1 MDAPAPVG
9 RVDAFQ
15 RAHAWAGFPLAV
27 VKRYGEAGGGSLAA
41 TIAYYGFFS
50 LFPMLMVFTSVAG
63 IVLRDRPDLQD
74 ELVDSA
80 LSQFP
85 VIGTEI
91 ERNVGSIDGSGLALA
106 VGIGLSLWAGLGG
119 VRSAQAAMD
128 TVWDVPRSDRRGTPA
143 SVAMALV
150 MLAVLG
156 AFILGGAVLAGA
168 ASAVSGAVGVV
179 ASLAASALLNVA
191 MFAVAYRVLTVAQ
204 IRWRDVAPGAIV
216 AGLGWT
222 ALLAAGGWIVADRVQ
237 SSSDV
242 YGTFALVIGL
252 LAWIYLGAQ
261 LTLYGAEVNVV
272 HTHHLWPRSLRGDR
286 TESDERALRRSA
298 GQEVRRED
306 EIVSVG
312 FDNGADPGAEGA
324 GHSAGTGTTE
334 RRSIAEI
341 ARSVI
346 EGVTEL
352 FRQEVALAKIE
363 ATEAV
368 AERAKAIGMLAVGA
382 VLALFALGFLAA
394 AGAAALDLVL
404 PTWASL
410 AIVAGVFIV
419 LGAGLVLAGRASLRS
434 AGGVEQTQETVKEDV
449 RWAKQ
454 QIAK

>member
-1 MDAPAPVG
+1 MEAPSPVG

-15 RAHAWAGFPLAV
+15 RAHSWAGFPLAV
-27 VKRYGEAGGGSLAA
+27 VKRYGEAGAGSLAA

-50 LFPMLMVFTSVAG
+50 LFPLLMVFTSVVG

-91 ERNVGSIDGSGLALA
+91 ERNVGSIEGSGLALA
-106 VGIGLSLWAGLGG
+106 VGIVLSLWAGLGG
-119 VRSAQAAMD
+119 VRAAQAAMD

-143 SVAMALV
+143 SVAMSLV

-156 AFILGGAVLAGA
+156 AFILGGAALAGA
-168 ASAVSGAVGVV
+168 ASAVNGAVGVV

-204 IRWRDVAPGAIV
+204 IRWRDVAPGAVV

-272 HTHHLWPRSLRGDR
+272 RTHHLWPRSLGGDR
-286 TESDERALRRSA
+286 TETTSGRSA
-298 GQEVRRED
+298 GRRGRK
-306 EIVSVG
+306 S
-312 FDNGADPGAEGA
+312 EGR
-324 GHSAGTGTTE
+324 T
-334 RRSIAEI
+334 RS
-341 ARSVI
+341 
-346 EGVTEL
+346 
-352 FRQEVALAKIE
+352 
-363 ATEAV
+363 
-368 AERAKAIGMLAVGA
+368 
-382 VLALFALGFLAA
+382 
-394 AGAAALDLVL
+394 
-404 PTWASL
+404 
-410 AIVAGVFIV
+410 
-419 LGAGLVLAGRASLRS
+419 
-434 AGGVEQTQETVKEDV
+434 
-449 RWAKQ
+449 
-454 QIAK
+454 